1 MEIEMIAQI
10 NAARNGSPAA
20 LGPLLEAY
28 RPFLHMLAEKNLPAD
43 LQAKA
48 GISDLVQETYAE
60 AHLDFAQFQGR
71 SEAELAGWLE
81 QILRNNIANFVGRF
95 RGTDKRRVDREVS
108 LQGLAGNRIQIPAP
122 EATPSAEA
130 MKNETAEALTEA
142 LARLPEDYRL
152 VIELR
157 HQQNLTFAEVAA
169 QMERSEAAVR
179 KLWARALERWR
190 EEVYH
195 EAGSTGD

>member
-1 MEIEMIAQI
+1 
-10 NAARNGSPAA
+10 
-20 LGPLLEAY
+20 
-28 RPFLHMLAEKNLPAD
+28 MLAEKNLPTD

-60 AHLDFAQFQGR
+60 AHLDFAHFQGR

-95 RGTDKRRVDREVS
+95 RDTDKRRIDREVP
-108 LQGLAGNRIQIPAP
+108 LHGPAGNGMQIPAP

-130 MKNETAEALTEA
+130 MKNEAAEALTEA
-142 LARLPEDYRL
+142 LARLPEDYRQ

-169 QMERSEAAVR
+169 QMDRSEAAVR

-190 EEVYH
+190 EEVYD
-195 EAGSTGD
+195 EASSTGG